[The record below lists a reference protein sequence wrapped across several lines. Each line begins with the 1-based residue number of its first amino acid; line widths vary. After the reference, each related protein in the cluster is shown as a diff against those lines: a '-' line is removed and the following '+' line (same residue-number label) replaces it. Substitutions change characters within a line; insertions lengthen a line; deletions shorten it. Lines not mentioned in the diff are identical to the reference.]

1 MMLGDRVRLSPQ
13 APKAAVQATADAV
26 YRGRRG
32 REIDHRISSA
42 MTMIMQSASNISIVT
57 VIVSNIWP
65 LPRISKDKTVCPR
78 LEARLNQDDLS
89 TPGGEALRRD
99 MGVCG
104 RGACYRAE
112 PTLLT

>member
-1 MMLGDRVRLSPQ
+1 MLRDRVRLSPQ
-13 APKAAVQATADAV
+13 APKAAVQATDAV
-26 YRGRRG
+26 YRERRG

-42 MTMIMQSASNISIVT
+42 MTMIMQSASNISITT

-78 LEARLNQDDLS
+78 LEARLNHDDLS

-104 RGACYRAE
+104 SGACYRAE